1 MNWSAAVA
9 LDGGARHAESPA
21 RSPVDEEQ
29 AIMDM
34 ARRSGMYIDLYE
46 AGQGPP
52 VVLVHSSVSGNRQ
65 WKKLAS
71 LLGDRYRVLAPNLT
85 GYGATPAWH
94 DERPLTLDDAAAV
107 VLAVCATL
115 DGPIRLVGHSWGGA
129 LALAAAHR
137 LGPKVSHLALY
148 EPMLRGLL
156 AAHGRHEAWLET
168 EAMYADVR
176 RLAAAGRWHDLGRR
190 FTDYFGGDG
199 AWDATP
205 TARQDAVAAAIPPN
219 VHEWDAASPPIAAD
233 AFGGTSAQVL
243 LMCGSA
249 TRRALRDT
257 AAVLRERFPDWPYED
272 VPGCGHMAPLS
283 DPERINPLIADF
295 LDTPVR

>member
-1 MNWSAAVA
+1 
-9 LDGGARHAESPA
+9 
-21 RSPVDEEQ
+21 
-29 AIMDM
+29 MDM
-34 ARRSGMYIDLYE
+34 ARRPGIFVDLSE
-46 AGQGPP
+46 MGQGPP

-65 WKKLAS
+65 WKKLGA

-85 GYGATPAWH
+85 GYGATPPWH
-94 DERPLTLDDAAAV
+94 GERSLTLDDAAAV

-115 DGPIRLVGHSWGGA
+115 EGPIRLVGHSWGGA

-137 LGPKVSHLALY
+137 LGTKVSHLALY

-168 EAMYADVR
+168 EAIFADVR
-176 RLAAAGRWHDLGRR
+176 RFAAAGRWHDLGRR

-199 AWDATP
+199 TWDATP
-205 TARQDAVAAAIPPN
+205 PARQDAVAAMISPN

-233 AFGGTSAQVL
+233 DFGGVKAQVL
-243 LMCGSA
+243 LMCGSV

-257 AAVLRERFPDWPYED
+257 ADVLRERFPHWRYED
-272 VPGCGHMAPLS
+272 IPGCRHMAPLS
-283 DPERINPLIADF
+283 EPERINPRIASF
-295 LDTPVR
+295 LNLPAH